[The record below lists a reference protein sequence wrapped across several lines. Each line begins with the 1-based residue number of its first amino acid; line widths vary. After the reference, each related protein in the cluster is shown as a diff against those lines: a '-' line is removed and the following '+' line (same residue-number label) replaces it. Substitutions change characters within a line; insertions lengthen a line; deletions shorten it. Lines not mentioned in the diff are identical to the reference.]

1 MRLGQ
6 PIPCA
11 LLVILRTGPHALTS
25 FRCEMGTLSLAQNDG
40 IRYDMEGM
48 QTKPYRT
55 GAKTMLIEKYE
66 PVNLFDLVPLAR
78 DEVLDELDQ
87 LLEEDALFQNVKS
100 DLAQRHPHTLTQGRH
115 STPVEVILRMLVVKH
130 LYSWSY
136 EKTEIFVSDSITLRQ
151 FCRVYLNPV
160 PDDTTLIKW
169 ANLVQPETLH
179 RLLEHV
185 VVMAQRLKVTRGRK
199 LRTDGTVVESNIH
212 HPTDSSLLVDGV
224 RVLGR
229 TLSRARKVVASTATE
244 VGQMAKKVFR
254 NRLRSA
260 RKAARQISNA
270 TRKRTQESRE
280 RSRGA
285 YQKLVEIAQKSME
298 QAHEV
303 VEMLQEVATQEAQ
316 LLSEQLEHFLPLVEQ
331 VIEQTV
337 RRVVDGEK
345 VPAQEKIVSIFE
357 PHTDI
362 IRRGKSD
369 RPTEFGHKVWLDEVE
384 GGIVSDYRVLT
395 GNPQDDSQWAA
406 SLQHH
411 RELFGRPPDQ
421 ASGDRGLYSP
431 DNEDLAKAMGVHRIV
446 LPKPGHRSAA
456 RKQHERQRWF
466 RRGRRYH
473 QGVEGRISVLKRRHG
488 LDRCLYHGE
497 DGFERWV
504 GWGLIAH
511 NLLSIGTVLAAR

>member
-1 MRLGQ
+1 
-6 PIPCA
+6 
-11 LLVILRTGPHALTS
+11 
-25 FRCEMGTLSLAQNDG
+25 
-40 IRYDMEGM
+40 
-48 QTKPYRT
+48 
-55 GAKTMLIEKYE
+55 MLIEKYE
-66 PVNLFDLVPLAR
+66 AVNLFDLVPLER

-87 LLEEDALFQNVKS
+87 LLEEDLLFQDVKG
-100 DLAQRHPHTLTQGRH
+100 DLAQRHPHTLTRGRH

-136 EKTEIFVSDSITLRQ
+136 EKTESFVSDSITLRQ
-151 FCRVYLNPV
+151 FCRIYLNPV

-169 ANLVQPETLH
+169 ANLIQPETLH
-179 RLLEHV
+179 SLLEHV
-185 VVMAQRLKVTRGRK
+185 VVLAHRLKVTRGRK

-212 HPTDSSLLVDGV
+212 YPTDSSLLVDGV

-229 TLSRARKVVASTATE
+229 TLSRARKVVESAAAE
-244 VGQMAKKVFR
+244 VGQVAKKVFR

-260 RKAARQISNA
+260 RKTARQISDA
-270 TRKRTQESRE
+270 TRRRSQESRW
-280 RSRGA
+280 RSRSG
-285 YQKLVEIAQKSME
+285 YQKLIEIAQKSME

-303 VEMLQEVATQEAQ
+303 VEMLQEVSTQEAQ
-316 LLSEQLEHFLPLVEQ
+316 VLSEQLEHFLPLVKQ

-369 RPTEFGHKVWLDEVE
+369 RPTEFGHKVWIDEIE
-384 GGIVSDYRVLT
+384 GGVVSGYRVLA
-395 GNPQDDSQWAA
+395 GNPKDEGQWAP

-411 RELFGRPPDQ
+411 QELFGRPPDQ

-431 DNEDLAKAMGVHRIV
+431 ANEELAETMGVRRII
-446 LPKPGHRSAA
+446 LPKSGYRSAE
-456 RKQHERQRWF
+456 RKQHEKQRWF

>member
-1 MRLGQ
+1 
-6 PIPCA
+6 
-11 LLVILRTGPHALTS
+11 
-25 FRCEMGTLSLAQNDG
+25 
-40 IRYDMEGM
+40 
-48 QTKPYRT
+48 
-55 GAKTMLIEKYE
+55 MLIEKYE
-66 PVNLFDLVPLAR
+66 PVNLFDLVPLEQ
-78 DEVLDELDQ
+78 DKVLNELDQ
-87 LLEEDALFQNVKS
+87 LLEEDALFQDVKS
-100 DLAQRHPHTLTQGRH
+100 DLAQRYPHTLTRGRH

-130 LYSWSY
+130 LYNWSY
-136 EKTEIFVSDSITLRQ
+136 EKTELFVADSLTLRQ
-151 FCRVYLNPV
+151 FCRIYLNPV

-169 ANLVQPETLH
+169 ASLIQPETLH

-224 RVLGR
+224 RVLSR
-229 TLSRARKVVASTATE
+229 TLSRARKVVESTATG
-244 VGQMAKKVFR
+244 VGLVTKKVFR

-260 RKAARQISNA
+260 RNTAREISNA
-270 TRKRTQESRE
+270 TRRRAKDTRE
-280 RSRGA
+280 RSCRA
-285 YQKLVEIAQKSME
+285 YQKLVEITRKSVGQAQ
-298 QAHEV
+298 EV
-303 VEMLQEVATQEAQ
+303 VEMLQEVATEEAQ
-316 LLSEQLEHFLPLVEQ
+316 VLSEQLERFLPLVKQ

-337 RRVVDGEK
+337 RRVLDGET

-362 IRRGKSD
+362 IRRGKKE
-369 RPTEFGHKVWLDEVE
+369 RPTEFGHKLWLDEVE
-384 GGIVSDYRVLT
+384 GGIVSHYRVLA
-395 GNPQDDSQWAA
+395 GNPQDESQWAP

-411 RELFGRPPDQ
+411 QELFGQPPEQ

-431 DNEDLAKAMGVHRIV
+431 QNEELAEVMGVRRSI
-446 LPKPGHRSAA
+446 LPKPGYHSAE
-456 RKQHERQRWF
+456 RKQHEKLRWF

-504 GWGLIAH
+504 GWGIIAH